1 MESGQPEYEFN
12 SSQNQLLADLAV
24 KMRFVGILSIALG
37 GLSMFCGSIA
47 ILMTLSGA
55 IDGLG
60 FSFSLLIQGTLALL
74 VGFWTRK
81 ASGAFKLIVD
91 TEGRDIE
98 NLTIAL
104 GELRK
109 LYTLQYWLI
118 LIVFILFAGVIL
130 SALLL
135 SLSGG

>member
-1 MESGQPEYEFN
+1 MESGQQEYEFN
-12 SSQNQLLADLAV
+12 SSQNQLLGDLAI
-24 KMRFVGILSIALG
+24 KMRFVGMLSIALG
-37 GLSMFCGSIA
+37 GLSMFCGVVT

-60 FSFSLLIQGTLALL
+60 FSFSLLIQGTLGLL
-74 VGFWTRK
+74 VGLWTRK
-81 ASGAFKLIVD
+81 AARAFKLIVN

-135 SLSGG
+135 SLAGR

>member
-1 MESGQPEYEFN
+1 MESNEYEFS
-12 SSQNQLLADLAV
+12 SSQNQLLADLAL

-37 GLSMFCGSIA
+37 GLSMFCGVVSL
-47 ILMTLSGA
+47 LMTLSGA
-55 IDGLG
+55 ISSSG
-60 FSFSLLIQGTLALL
+60 FSFSFLIQGTLALL
-74 VGFWTRK
+74 VGLWTRK
-81 ASGAFKLIVD
+81 ASSAFKLIVD

-118 LIVFILFAGVIL
+118 LVVFILFAGVIL

-135 SLSGG
+135 SLAQG